1 MTFHLY
7 DEQLGKVV
15 EFEPIIPGQVSI
27 YHCGLTVQAPPHL
40 GHIRKE
46 IVFDV
51 LRRWLEGCGLKV
63 KVVAN
68 VTDIDDKIIAKSA
81 EQGIEWYELAYAME
95 LELHRAYTALGCR
108 PPDYEPRA
116 TGHIPEQIEL
126 IQRLLERGHAYV
138 ADDGSANVYFDVRS
152 WPQYGGL
159 SHQKIS
165 EMVNDEGADNK
176 GKRDARDFAL
186 WKGHKEDEPETASW
200 PSPWG
205 RGRPGWH
212 LECSAM
218 SLKYL
223 GAEFDIHGGGM
234 DLKFPHHENELAQSR
249 AAGFGFAKYWMHN
262 AFVTAAGEKMSK
274 SLGNYAR
281 VTEVTKQYPAR
292 AVRLYLAQTHYR
304 SVIEF
309 SDTSLEEAT
318 ARLSRIDGF
327 LERAGISGAPQFRF
341 EDLPEEFVK
350 AMDDDLSTPA
360 AVAVIYETV
369 KAGNKALDSGH
380 DASEQLKAL
389 RAMLHIL
396 GLDPLAPEWENSASG
411 PDHTEIIDGLVKLVL
426 DQRTAARERK
436 DWANADAIRDTLTQ
450 LGIKVEDTPAGA
462 RWQIGG

>member
-1 MTFHLY
+1 
-7 DEQLGKVV
+7 
-15 EFEPIIPGQVSI
+15 
-27 YHCGLTVQAPPHL
+27 
-40 GHIRKE
+40 
-46 IVFDV
+46 
-51 LRRWLEGCGLKV
+51 
-63 KVVAN
+63 
-68 VTDIDDKIIAKSA
+68 
-81 EQGIEWYELAYAME
+81 
-95 LELHRAYTALGCR
+95 LHRAYTALGCR

-152 WPQYGGL
+152 WPQYGEL

-327 LERAGISGAPQFRF
+327 LEHAGISGAPQFRF

>member
-126 IQRLLERGHAYV
+126 IQRLLERVHAYV

-152 WPQYGGL
+152 WPQYGEL